1 MVPLQGELSTFGFAD
16 LLQWMELNRRSGRL
30 TVVRGN
36 DRRVVDWKE
45 GEIVYVSGSLPR
57 DRLAAF
63 LHRGKALSA
72 ATLHG
77 LLARNFTT
85 DTNLTRLILEGG
97 HDTLPQLS
105 RRVEEL
111 ARRLLFEVFEWPD
124 GRFEYDP
131 ESHVE
136 RILRIRLKLP
146 AQALAFQA
154 VKALDEARRRR
165 KSPERAG
172 GADSPD
178 GAADSD
184 PQFWDLVERAG
195 LSLDP
200 KEGRRREED
209 HREFTQ
215 RLRDRLARFN
225 TLRPVHED
233 TAALLKK
240 LATRDRLEPAAVAPI
255 AAIDPSLTLDL
266 LVLANSLVVERRNSV
281 LTAQDALERLGPSA
295 TAALVER
302 LSAPDFPPVPAGNA
316 GEAAIR
322 RASLAAAIAARRL
335 APGFDTPPDRA
346 YTLGLL
352 HAVPYAELIAVA
364 EEMEL
369 PAGPFR
375 SALVEAHRPLVGRLR
390 AEAWSL
396 PADLEA
402 VLSDAG
408 GDAPPAVALVHA
420 ARATLPDCA
429 LGPLPASRSS
439 RRASRATAAE
449 INRLFK
455 ALGFPPAGVK
465 APPAHVH

>member
-1 MVPLQGELSTFGFAD
+1 MVPLQGELVTFGFAD

-30 TVVRGN
+30 ALSRGS
-36 DRRVVDWKE
+36 DRRIIDWKD
-45 GEIVYVSGSLPR
+45 GEIAYVSGSLPR

-63 LHRGKALSA
+63 LHRGKALNA
-72 ATLHG
+72 ATLHT

-131 ESHVE
+131 GTHVE

-154 VKALDEARRRR
+154 VKAIDEAKRSR
-165 KSPERAG
+165 KPTERPEE
-172 GADSPD
+172 PE
-178 GAADSD
+178 AAVDAANG
-184 PQFWDLVERAG
+184 PQFWDVIERAG

-200 KEGRRREED
+200 EEGRRREKE
-209 HREFTQ
+209 HHEYTR
-215 RLRDRLARFN
+215 RLTKRLARFN
-225 TLRPVHED
+225 CLRPVHED
-233 TAALLKK
+233 TASLLAK
-240 LATRDRLEPAAVAPI
+240 LASRERLEPSSVAPI
-255 AAIDPSLTLDL
+255 AATDPALTLDL
-266 LVLANSLVVERRNSV
+266 LILANSLVVERRNAV
-281 LTAQDALERLGPSA
+281 RTATEALERLGSAA

-302 LSAPDFPPVPAGNA
+302 LSAPDFPPVPSADA
-316 GEAAIR
+316 AQAAIR
-322 RASLAAAIAARRL
+322 RAGLAAAIGARRL
-335 APGFDTPPDRA
+335 ARKYGVTADRA
-346 YTLGLL
+346 YSLGLL
-352 HAVPYAELIAVA
+352 HAVPYDELIAVA

-369 PAGPFR
+369 SPGPFR

-390 AEAWSL
+390 SESWSL

-402 VLSDAG
+402 VLSDAE
-408 GDAPPAVALVHA
+408 GDSPAVALVHA

-429 LGPLPASRSS
+429 LGPLRTVPGS
-439 RRASRATAAE
+439 RRAVRAAAAE
-449 INRLFK
+449 FNRLCE
-455 ALGFPPAGVK
+455 ALGLPPVDGK
-465 APPAHVH
+465 APPARAH

>member
-1 MVPLQGELSTFGFAD
+1 MVSFQGELSTFGFAD

-30 TVVRGN
+30 TLVRGN
-36 DRRVVDWKE
+36 DRRVIDWKE

-63 LHRGKALSA
+63 LHRGKVLSA
-72 ATLHG
+72 GTLYT

-85 DTNLTRLILEGG
+85 GTNLTRLILDGG
-97 HDTLPQLS
+97 HNTLPQLS

-154 VKALDEARRRR
+154 VRALDEAQRRR
-165 KSPERAG
+165 KNRGRAG
-172 GADSPD
+172 GPESPGGD
-178 GAADSD
+178 VDDD

-200 KEGRRREED
+200 KEGRRRQSD
-209 HREFTQ
+209 HREFTR

-225 TLRPVHED
+225 TLRAVHEN
-233 TAALLKK
+233 TAALLRK
-240 LATRDRLEPAAVAPI
+240 LATRDRLQPASVVSI

-266 LVLANSLVVERRNSV
+266 IVLANSLVVERRNSV
-281 LTAQDALERLGPSA
+281 LTAPEALERLGTAA

-302 LSAPDFPPVPAGNA
+302 LSAPDFPPVPAGDA
-316 GEAAIR
+316 VETAIR

-335 APGFDTPPDRA
+335 AARFGVPADRA

-352 HAVPYAELIAVA
+352 HAIPYAELIAVA
-364 EEMEL
+364 GEMDL
-369 PAGPFR
+369 PPGPSR
-375 SALVEAHRPLVGRLR
+375 SVLLEAHRPLVGRLR

-408 GDAPPAVALVHA
+408 SASPAVALVHA

-429 LGPLPASRSS
+429 LGPLPATAGSL
-439 RRASRATAAE
+439 RASRAAAAE
-449 INRLFK
+449 INRLFE
-455 ALGFPPAGVK
+455 ALGLPPAGVK